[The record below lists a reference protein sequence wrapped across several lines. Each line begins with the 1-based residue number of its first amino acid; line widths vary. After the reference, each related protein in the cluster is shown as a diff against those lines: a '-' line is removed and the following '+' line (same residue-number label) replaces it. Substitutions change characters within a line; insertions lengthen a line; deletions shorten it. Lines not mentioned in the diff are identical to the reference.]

1 MDRSS
6 HFHLC
11 EIIRKKNRKT
21 TSWVVNSKQ
30 QAAPLVVGSLALLTD
45 IFKSFSQKNECFDS
59 FRSFD
64 SVMSNAQMTPYW
76 QTMNSKLKRIMIL
89 QTSRSP

>member
-6 HFHLC
+6 HFQLC
-11 EIIRKKNRKT
+11 LKLGERERKKNRNT

-30 QAAPLVVGSLALLTD
+30 QAAPLVVRSLALLTD
-45 IFKSFSQKNECFDS
+45 IFKSFSQKNESFNS

-76 QTMNSKLKRIMIL
+76 QTMN
-89 QTSRSP
+89 